1 MGIATTATT
10 IVKQAKVFLQATMI
24 LIAVGIVPVL
34 VGMVGRSLAH
44 DQAATAFELQLDRPA
59 FHW

>member
-1 MGIATTATT
+1 MGIAMTATT
-10 IVKQAKVFLQATMI
+10 IIKQAKVFLQATMI
-24 LIAVGIVPVL
+24 LVAVGVVPVL

-44 DQAATAFELQLDRPA
+44 DQAAAAFEPQLDRPV